1 MTTKMRKSLKLKFML
16 KQIKTGALLRFLT
29 KIRIIH
35 DISNKFSEYFY
46 GKIQTIQRVDIRLSE
61 SYQIYAFLSI
71 LTSISLPFSL

>member
-29 KIRIIH
+29 KIRMIY
-35 DISNKFSEYFY
+35 DMSNKFSEYFY
-46 GKIQTIQRVDIRLSE
+46 GKIQTIQRDIRLGE
-61 SYQIYAFLSI
+61 SHQIYAFLSI